1 MYCFIDDYP
10 GWLFDFDN
18 RLYWT
23 KNDKNN
29 MTDGDC
35 FILKNMKKI
44 PLNIKNILE
53 INIDICPIQDV
64 LKQYIAS
71 L

>member
-1 MYCFIDDYP
+1 MYCFIDYYH

-23 KNDKNN
+23 KNNKTN
-29 MTDGDC
+29 MTDDDC
-35 FILKNMKKI
+35 LILKNMKKT

-64 LKQYIAS
+64 LKQFIAS